1 MESIGIE
8 SFLKITGP
16 WGLLAIL
23 IAFMWDMFR
32 RNDKS
37 LREILSANTA
47 ILDQMVESLA
57 SIESRVESVEI
68 SLADFAA
75 QLKTLIRLEDS
86 A

>member
-1 MESIGIE
+1 MESSGIE

-16 WGLLAIL
+16 WGLLGIL

-37 LREILSANTA
+37 LREILSTHTA
-47 ILDQMVESLA
+47 ILDQVVESLA
-57 SIESRVESVEI
+57 SIESRVEGVDI
-68 SLADFAA
+68 SLTDFAA

-86 A
+86 T

>member
-1 MESIGIE
+1 MESAGIE

-16 WGLLAIL
+16 WGLLGLL

-37 LREILSANTA
+37 LREILSTHTA
-47 ILDQMVESLA
+47 ILVQVVESLA
-57 SIESRVESVEI
+57 SIESRVEGVDI
-68 SLADFAA
+68 SLTDFAA

-86 A
+86 T